1 MQRNTLYYSAMSTE
15 IDIQSEVESL
25 KARFSDTK
33 ALYREVCALL
43 FFRHGITPTAS
54 KLYQY
59 ARRGSMSAPADALA
73 KFWEELRGKARI
85 EIDHPDLPEGLK
97 VAAAD
102 AIAEIWRQASAAARA
117 ELAEVRIEARADV
130 TQAETEL
137 ASCRRAAEEAA
148 AQVEALRHEIRRL
161 GEFSQATSTE
171 LEAERR
177 AQAGTSA
184 RMLELQ
190 RHHDEL
196 VRRQDAMRAAF
207 SADLAKAQGAVE
219 AANARA
225 DTAERRALLEID
237 EVRQARAKTE
247 KQLEAVRGQAVKEGA
262 RHRKVELEQADALG
276 RLRAQ
281 FEAAQ
286 ASIREL
292 SAARL
297 QIANQLE
304 AASLKLTEASQCA
317 VVNKAEAET
326 MRAMLERMPT
336 ASPVEATSPPAT
348 PKIKS
353 PRGKA

>member
-1 MQRNTLYYSAMSTE
+1 MSTE
-15 IDIQSEVESL
+15 TEIQSEVESL

-73 KFWEELRGKARI
+73 KFWEELRAKARI

-130 TQAETEL
+130 TRAETDL
-137 ASCRRAAEEAA
+137 ASCRRATEEAE
-148 AQVEALRHEIRRL
+148 AQVEGLRQEIRRL
-161 GEFSQATSTE
+161 EELVRATGTE

-177 AQAGTSA
+177 AHAGTAA
-184 RMLELQ
+184 RMQELK

-196 VRRQDAMRAAF
+196 VSRQDAMRAAF

-225 DTAERRALLEID
+225 DAAERRALLEID
-237 EVRQARAKTE
+237 EERQARAKAD
-247 KQLEAVRGQAVKEGA
+247 KQLETVRAQAAKEGA
-262 RHRKVELEQADALG
+262 RHREVELEQADAFG
-276 RLRAQ
+276 GLRAQ
-281 FEAAQ
+281 CDAAQ
-286 ASIREL
+286 ATIREL
-292 SAARL
+292 SAGRL
-297 QIANQLE
+297 ELLDQLDAASRELAAAKQE
-304 AASLKLTEASQCA
+304 AAAS
-317 VVNKAEAET
+317 KAESET
-326 MRAMLERMPT
+326 MRSMLERMPPT
-336 ASPVEATSPPAT
+336 PPAEPT
-348 PKIKS
+348 APSNKPKSKP
-353 PRGKA
+353 PRRKD

>member
-1 MQRNTLYYSAMSTE
+1 MSTE
-15 IDIQSEVESL
+15 TEIQSEVESL

-73 KFWEELRGKARI
+73 KFWEELRAKARI

-117 ELAEVRIEARADV
+117 ELAEVRIEARAEV
-130 TQAETEL
+130 TRAETDL
-137 ASCRRAAEEAA
+137 ASCRRASEESAVQA
-148 AQVEALRHEIRRL
+148 EALRQEIRRL
-161 GEFSQATSTE
+161 EELARSTSTE

-177 AQAGTSA
+177 VHAGTAA

-196 VRRQDAMRAAF
+196 IGRQDTMRAAF

-219 AANARA
+219 GANARA
-225 DTAERRALLEID
+225 DAAERRALLEID
-237 EVRQARAKTE
+237 ESRQSRAKAE
-247 KQLEAVRGQAVKEGA
+247 KQLEALRGQAARESS
-262 RHRKVELEQADALG
+262 RHRDVELEQADALG
-276 RLRAQ
+276 RVRAQ
-281 FEAAQ
+281 FETAQ
-286 ASIREL
+286 ESTRTLSTERLQLSEQLDAVSREL
-292 SAARL
+292 AEARQVATAAR
-297 QIANQLE
+297 
-304 AASLKLTEASQCA
+304 
-317 VVNKAEAET
+317 AEAET
-326 MRAMLERMPT
+326 MRSMLERIPP
-336 ASPVEATSPPAT
+336 ASPAEAVSPPAK
-348 PKIKS
+348 PIIKP
-353 PRGKA
+353 PRRKS

>member
-1 MQRNTLYYSAMSTE
+1 MTTE
-15 IDIQSEVESL
+15 TEIQSEVESL

-73 KFWEELRGKARI
+73 KFWEELRAKARI

-117 ELAEVRIEARADV
+117 ELAEVRIEARTDV
-130 TQAETEL
+130 TRAETDL
-137 ASCRRAAEEAA
+137 ASCRRANEVSA
-148 AQVEALRHEIRRL
+148 AQVEALRQEIRGLEEVVR
-161 GEFSQATSTE
+161 STSTE

-177 AQAGTSA
+177 AHAGTAA

-196 VRRQDAMRAAF
+196 VGRQDALRSAF
-207 SADLAKAQGAVE
+207 SADLAKTQGAVE

-225 DTAERRALLEID
+225 DAAERRALLEID
-237 EVRQARAKTE
+237 EERQARAKAD
-247 KQLEAVRGQAVKEGA
+247 KQLEALRGLAAKEGA
-262 RHRKVELEQADALG
+262 RHREVELEQADALG

-281 FEAAQ
+281 YDAAQ
-286 ASIREL
+286 VSIREL

-297 QIANQLE
+297 QIAGQLE
-304 AASLKLTEASQCA
+304 ATSRELTEASQRA
-317 VVNKAEAET
+317 VANKAEADT
-326 MRAMLERMPT
+326 MRSMLERMPP
-336 ASPVEATSPPAT
+336 ASSADPTSPPAK

-353 PRGKA
+353 PRRKA

>member
-1 MQRNTLYYSAMSTE
+1 MSTE
-15 IDIQSEVESL
+15 TEIQSEVESL

-73 KFWEELRGKARI
+73 KFWEELRAKARI

-130 TQAETEL
+130 TRAETDL

-148 AQVEALRHEIRRL
+148 AQVEGLRQEIRRL
-161 GEFSQATSTE
+161 EELARSTSTE

-177 AQAGTSA
+177 AHAGTA
-184 RMLELQ
+184 AQMLELQ

-196 VRRQDAMRAAF
+196 IGRQDAMRAAF

-219 AANARA
+219 GANTRA
-225 DTAERRALLEID
+225 DAAERRALLEID
-237 EVRQARAKTE
+237 EDRQARAKAE
-247 KQLEAVRGQAVKEGA
+247 KQLEALRVQAAKDNA
-262 RHRKVELEQADALG
+262 RHREVELEQADTLG

-281 FEAAQ
+281 FDAAQ
-286 ASIREL
+286 VSIREL

-297 QIANQLE
+297 QLADQLE
-304 AASLKLTEASQCA
+304 ATSRELTEVSQRA
-317 VVNKAEAET
+317 VANKAEADT
-326 MRAMLERMPT
+326 MRSMLERMPP
-336 ASPVEATSPPAT
+336 ASPAAPAGT
-348 PKIKS
+348 PTKPKVKS
-353 PRGKA
+353 PRRKD

>member
-1 MQRNTLYYSAMSTE
+1 MSTE
-15 IDIQSEVESL
+15 TEIQSEVESL

-59 ARRGSMSAPADALA
+59 ARRGSMSAPAEALA
-73 KFWEELRGKARI
+73 KFWEELRAKARI

-117 ELAEVRIEARADV
+117 ELAEVRIEARAEV
-130 TQAETEL
+130 TRAETDL
-137 ASCRRAAEEAA
+137 ASCRRASEESA
-148 AQVEALRHEIRRL
+148 AQAEALRQEIRRL
-161 GEFSQATSTE
+161 EELARSTSTE

-177 AQAGTSA
+177 AHAGTTA
-184 RMLELQ
+184 RMQELK

-196 VRRQDAMRAAF
+196 FSRQDAMRAAF

-219 AANARA
+219 AANGRA

-237 EVRQARAKTE
+237 EERQARAKAE
-247 KQLEAVRGQAVKEGA
+247 KQLEAVRGQAVKEGS
-262 RHRKVELEQADALG
+262 RHREVELEQADALG

-281 FEAAQ
+281 FDAAQ

-292 SAARL
+292 SVARL
-297 QIANQLE
+297 QIADLLE
-304 AASLKLTEASQCA
+304 ATSRELSEASQRA
-317 VVNKAEAET
+317 VANKAEADT
-326 MRAMLERMPT
+326 MRSMLERMPP
-336 ASPVEATSPPAT
+336 ASPAEPTSPPVK

-353 PRGKA
+353 PRRKA

>member
-1 MQRNTLYYSAMSTE
+1 MSTE
-15 IDIQSEVESL
+15 TEIQSEVESL

-73 KFWEELRGKARI
+73 KFWEELRAKARI

-130 TQAETEL
+130 TRAETDL
-137 ASCRRAAEEAA
+137 ASCRRANEDSA
-148 AQVEALRHEIRRL
+148 AQVEILRQEVRRL
-161 GEFSQATSTE
+161 EELARSTSTE

-177 AQAGTSA
+177 AHAGTAA
-184 RMLELQ
+184 RMQELQ

-196 VRRQDAMRAAF
+196 IRRQDAMRAAF
-207 SADLAKAQGAVE
+207 SVDLAKAQSAVE

-225 DTAERRALLEID
+225 DIAERRALLEID
-237 EVRQARAKTE
+237 EERQARAKAE

-262 RHRKVELEQADALG
+262 RHREVELEQADALG
-276 RLRAQ
+276 GLRAQ
-281 FEAAQ
+281 VDAAQ

-292 SAARL
+292 SAGRLELSDQFDATAREL
-297 QIANQLE
+297 AEANQL
-304 AASLKLTEASQCA
+304 AAAR
-317 VVNKAEAET
+317 KAEAET
-326 MRAMLERMPT
+326 LRSMLERMPP
-336 ASPVEATSPPAT
+336 ASSAEATSPPT
-348 PKIKS
+348 KPNVKS
-353 PRGKA
+353 PRRKA

>member
-1 MQRNTLYYSAMSTE
+1 MSTE
-15 IDIQSEVESL
+15 TEIQSEVESL

-73 KFWEELRGKARI
+73 KFWEELRAKARI

-102 AIAEIWRQASAAARA
+102 AIAEIWRQASEAARA
-117 ELAEVRIEARADV
+117 ELAEVRIEARADF
-130 TQAETEL
+130 TRAETDL
-137 ASCRRAAEEAA
+137 ASCRRANEESAAE
-148 AQVEALRHEIRRL
+148 VETLRQEVRRL
-161 GEFSQATSTE
+161 EELARSTSTE

-177 AQAGTSA
+177 EHAGTAA
-184 RMLELQ
+184 RMQELQ
-190 RHHDEL
+190 RHHEEL
-196 VRRQDAMRAAF
+196 IRRQDAMRADF
-207 SADLAKAQGAVE
+207 SVDLAKAQGAVE

-237 EVRQARAKTE
+237 EERQARAKAD

-262 RHRKVELEQADALG
+262 RHREVELEQADALG

-281 FEAAQ
+281 LDAAQ

-297 QIANQLE
+297 QIADQLE
-304 AASLKLTEASQCA
+304 ATSRELTEVSQRA
-317 VVNKAEAET
+317 VANKAEAET
-326 MRAMLERMPT
+326 MRAMLERMPP
-336 ASPVEATSPPAT
+336 ASPAEPTAASAK

-353 PRGKA
+353 PRRKA

>member
-1 MQRNTLYYSAMSTE
+1 MSTE
-15 IDIQSEVESL
+15 TEIQSEVESL

-73 KFWEELRGKARI
+73 KFWEELRAKARI

-97 VAAAD
+97 MAAAD

-130 TQAETEL
+130 TRAETDL
-137 ASCRRAAEEAA
+137 ASYRRASEEAA
-148 AQVEALRHEIRRL
+148 TQAEALRQEIRRL
-161 GEFSQATSTE
+161 EELGRSTSTE

-177 AQAGTSA
+177 AHAGIAA
-184 RMLELQ
+184 RMQELQ

-196 VRRQDAMRAAF
+196 IGRQDVMRAAF
-207 SADLAKAQGAVE
+207 SADLAKAQVAVE
-219 AANARA
+219 VANTRA
-225 DTAERRALLEID
+225 DAAERRALLEID
-237 EVRQARAKTE
+237 EERQARAKAE
-247 KQLEAVRGQAVKEGA
+247 KQLEALRGLAAKEGA
-262 RHRKVELEQADALG
+262 RHREVELEQADALG

-281 FEAAQ
+281 FDAAQ
-286 ASIREL
+286 VSIREL

-297 QIANQLE
+297 QIAGQLE
-304 AASLKLTEASQCA
+304 ATSRELIEASQRA
-317 VVNKAEAET
+317 VANKAEADT
-326 MRAMLERMPT
+326 MRSMLERMPP
-336 ASPVEATSPPAT
+336 ASSAEPTSPPAK

-353 PRGKA
+353 QRRKA

>member
-1 MQRNTLYYSAMSTE
+1 MSTE
-15 IDIQSEVESL
+15 TEIQSEVESL

-85 EIDHPDLPEGLK
+85 DIDHPDLPEGLK

-130 TQAETEL
+130 SRAEADL
-137 ASCRRAAEEAA
+137 ASSRRTAEESA
-148 AQVEALRHEIRRL
+148 AQAEALRQEIGRL
-161 GEFSQATSTE
+161 AELSKSANAE
-171 LEAERR
+171 LETERR
-177 AQAGTSA
+177 EHAGTA
-184 RMLELQ
+184 AGMQELK
-190 RHHDEL
+190 RHHVEL
-196 VRRQDAMRAAF
+196 VGRQDSMRTAF
-207 SADLAKAQGAVE
+207 SVDLAKAQGAVE

-237 EVRQARAKTE
+237 EERQARAKAE

-262 RHRKVELEQADALG
+262 RHREVELEQADALG
-276 RLRAQ
+276 SLRAQ
-281 FEAAQ
+281 FDAAQ

-297 QIANQLE
+297 QIADQLE
-304 AASLKLTEASQCA
+304 ATSRELAEVSQRA
-317 VVNKAEAET
+317 VANKAEAET
-326 MRAMLERMPT
+326 MRAMLERMPP
-336 ASPVEATSPPAT
+336 ALPVEPAAPPAK

-353 PRGKA
+353 PRRKA

>member
-1 MQRNTLYYSAMSTE
+1 MSTE
-15 IDIQSEVESL
+15 TEIQSEVESL

-73 KFWEELRGKARI
+73 KFWEELRAKARI

-117 ELAEVRIEARADV
+117 ELAEVRIEARAEV
-130 TQAETEL
+130 TRAEADL
-137 ASCRRAAEEAA
+137 ASCRRASEESATQA
-148 AQVEALRHEIRRL
+148 EALRQELRGLEELAR
-161 GEFSQATSTE
+161 STSTE
-171 LEAERR
+171 LETERR
-177 AQAGTSA
+177 GHAGTVA
-184 RMLELQ
+184 RIQELQ

-196 VRRQDAMRAAF
+196 IGRQDAMRVAF

-237 EVRQARAKTE
+237 EERQARAKAE
-247 KQLEAVRGQAVKEGA
+247 RQLEAVRGQAVKEGA
-262 RHRKVELEQADALG
+262 RHREVELEQADALG

-281 FEAAQ
+281 FDAAQ
-286 ASIREL
+286 VSIREL

-297 QIANQLE
+297 QIADQLE
-304 AASLKLTEASQCA
+304 ATSRGLTEASERA
-317 VVNKAEAET
+317 VANKSEAET
-326 MRAMLERMPT
+326 MRSMLERMPP
-336 ASPVEATSPPAT
+336 ASPAEPTLPPAK

-353 PRGKA
+353 PRRKA

>member
-1 MQRNTLYYSAMSTE
+1 MSTE
-15 IDIQSEVESL
+15 TEIQSEVESL

-73 KFWEELRGKARI
+73 KFWEELRAKARI

-117 ELAEVRIEARADV
+117 ELAEVRIDARADV
-130 TQAETEL
+130 TRAETDL
-137 ASCRRAAEEAA
+137 ASCRRASEESATQA
-148 AQVEALRHEIRRL
+148 EALRQEIRGLEELAR
-161 GEFSQATSTE
+161 AISTE

-177 AQAGTSA
+177 AHAGTAA
-184 RMLELQ
+184 RMQELQ

-196 VRRQDAMRAAF
+196 IRRQDAMQAAF
-207 SADLAKAQGAVE
+207 RIDLAKAQGAVE

-237 EVRQARAKTE
+237 EERQARAKAE

-262 RHRKVELEQADALG
+262 RHREVELEQADALG

-281 FEAAQ
+281 FDAAQ
-286 ASIREL
+286 VSIREL

-297 QIANQLE
+297 QIADQLE
-304 AASLKLTEASQCA
+304 ATSRGLTEASQRA
-317 VVNKAEAET
+317 VANKAEAET
-326 MRAMLERMPT
+326 MRAMLERMPP
-336 ASPVEATSPPAT
+336 ASPVEPTSPPAT

-353 PRGKA
+353 PRRKA

>member
-1 MQRNTLYYSAMSTE
+1 MSIETE
-15 IDIQSEVESL
+15 IQSEVEAL

-73 KFWEELRGKARI
+73 KFWEELRAKARI

-130 TQAETEL
+130 TRAETDL
-137 ASCRRAAEEAA
+137 ASCRRATEEAA
-148 AQVEALRHEIRRL
+148 AQVEGVRQEIRKLEELAR
-161 GEFSQATSTE
+161 SASTE

-177 AQAGTSA
+177 AHAGTAA
-184 RMLELQ
+184 RMQELQ
-190 RHHDEL
+190 RHHDEMIG
-196 VRRQDAMRAAF
+196 RQDAMRVAF
-207 SADLAKAQGAVE
+207 SADLAKAQGTVE
-219 AANARA
+219 AANART

-237 EVRQARAKTE
+237 EERQARAKAE
-247 KQLEAVRGQAVKEGA
+247 KQLEAVRSQAAKEGA
-262 RHRKVELEQADALG
+262 RHREVELAQADALG
-276 RLRAQ
+276 GLRAQ
-281 FEAAQ
+281 VDAAQ

-292 SAARL
+292 SAGRLELSDQLDVTAREL
-297 QIANQLE
+297 AEATQL
-304 AASLKLTEASQCA
+304 AAAH
-317 VVNKAEAET
+317 KAEAET
-326 MRAMLERMPT
+326 MRSMLERM
-336 ASPVEATSPPAT
+336 SPAPPAQLT
-348 PKIKS
+348 APSAKPKIKS
-353 PRGKA
+353 PRRKA

>member
-1 MQRNTLYYSAMSTE
+1 MSTE
-15 IDIQSEVESL
+15 TEIQSEVESL

-54 KLYQY
+54 KLYHY

-73 KFWEELRGKARI
+73 KFWEELRAKARI

-130 TQAETEL
+130 MRAETDLE
-137 ASCRRAAEEAA
+137 SCRRATEEAA
-148 AQVEALRHEIRRL
+148 AKVEGLRRDIRGLEEAVR
-161 GEFSQATSTE
+161 STKTE

-177 AQAGTSA
+177 AHAGTAA
-184 RMLELQ
+184 RMQELQ

-196 VRRQDAMRAAF
+196 IGRQDVMRAAF
-207 SADLAKAQGAVE
+207 SADLAKAQVAVE
-219 AANARA
+219 GANTRA
-225 DTAERRALLEID
+225 DAAERRALLEID
-237 EVRQARAKTE
+237 EGRQARAKAE

-262 RHRKVELEQADALG
+262 RHREVELEQADALG
-276 RLRAQ
+276 SLRSQ
-281 FEAAQ
+281 FDAAQ

-297 QIANQLE
+297 QIADQLE
-304 AASLKLTEASQCA
+304 ATSRELAEVGQRA
-317 VVNKAEAET
+317 VANKAEAET

-336 ASPVEATSPPAT
+336 ASPAETTAPSAK
-348 PKIKS
+348 PKIKL
-353 PRGKA
+353 PRRKA

>member
-1 MQRNTLYYSAMSTE
+1 MSTE
-15 IDIQSEVESL
+15 TEIQSEVEAL

-73 KFWEELRGKARI
+73 KFWEELRAKARI

-102 AIAEIWRQASAAARA
+102 AIAEIWRQASGAARA

-130 TQAETEL
+130 TRAETDL
-137 ASCRRAAEEAA
+137 ASCRRANEVTA
-148 AQVEALRHEIRRL
+148 AQVEALRQEIRGLEEVVR
-161 GEFSQATSTE
+161 STSTE

-177 AQAGTSA
+177 AHAGTAA
-184 RMLELQ
+184 RMLEHQ

-196 VRRQDAMRAAF
+196 VGRQEALRSAF

-219 AANARA
+219 GANRRA
-225 DTAERRALLEID
+225 DAAERRALLEID
-237 EVRQARAKTE
+237 EERQARAKAE
-247 KQLEAVRGQAVKEGA
+247 KQLEALRGHAAKEGA
-262 RHRKVELEQADALG
+262 RHREVELEQADALG

-281 FEAAQ
+281 FDAAQ

-297 QIANQLE
+297 QIADQLE
-304 AASLKLTEASQCA
+304 ATCRELTEASQRA
-317 VVNKAEAET
+317 MVNKAEAET
-326 MRAMLERMPT
+326 MRSMLERMPP
-336 ASPVEATSPPAT
+336 ASPVEPTSPPAT

-353 PRGKA
+353 PRRKA

>member
-1 MQRNTLYYSAMSTE
+1 MSSETE
-15 IDIQSEVESL
+15 IQSEVESL

-73 KFWEELRGKARI
+73 KFWEELRAKARI

-117 ELAEVRIEARADV
+117 ELTEVRIEARADV
-130 TQAETEL
+130 TRAETDL
-137 ASCRRAAEEAA
+137 ASCRRATEEAA
-148 AQVEALRHEIRRL
+148 AQVEALRQEIRRL
-161 GEFSQATSTE
+161 EEVARSTSTE

-177 AQAGTSA
+177 AHAGTTA

-196 VRRQDAMRAAF
+196 VSRQDAMRANF

-219 AANARA
+219 GANTRA
-225 DTAERRALLEID
+225 DAAERRALLEID
-237 EVRQARAKTE
+237 DERQARAKSE

-262 RHRKVELEQADALG
+262 RHREVELEQADALG

-281 FEAAQ
+281 VDATQ

-292 SAARL
+292 SARHFELSEQFDVTSRELAVAR
-297 QIANQLE
+297 QDA
-304 AASLKLTEASQCA
+304 AAS
-317 VVNKAEAET
+317 KAESET
-326 MRAMLERMPT
+326 MRSMLERTPP
-336 ASPVEATSPPAT
+336 ALPAEPTSPPT
-348 PKIKS
+348 KPKSKP
-353 PRGKA
+353 PRRKD

>member
-1 MQRNTLYYSAMSTE
+1 MSTE
-15 IDIQSEVESL
+15 TEIQSEVESL

-73 KFWEELRGKARI
+73 KFWEELRAKARI

-130 TQAETEL
+130 TRAETDL
-137 ASCRRAAEEAA
+137 ASCLRANEDSAAE
-148 AQVEALRHEIRRL
+148 VETLRQGGRRL
-161 GEFSQATSTE
+161 EELARSTSTE

-177 AQAGTSA
+177 EHAGTAA
-184 RMLELQ
+184 RMQELQ

-196 VRRQDAMRAAF
+196 IRRQDAMRADF
-207 SADLAKAQGAVE
+207 SVDLAKAQGAVD

-237 EVRQARAKTE
+237 EERQARAKAE
-247 KQLEAVRGQAVKEGA
+247 KQLEAVRGQAAKEGA
-262 RHRKVELEQADALG
+262 RHREVELEQADALG

-281 FEAAQ
+281 FDAAQ

-297 QIANQLE
+297 QIADQLE
-304 AASLKLTEASQCA
+304 ARSRELTEVSQRA
-317 VVNKAEAET
+317 VANKAEAET
-326 MRAMLERMPT
+326 MRAMLERMPP
-336 ASPVEATSPPAT
+336 APRAEPTSPSAK

-353 PRGKA
+353 PRRKA

>member
-1 MQRNTLYYSAMSTE
+1 MSAE
-15 IDIQSEVESL
+15 PEIQSEVESL

-73 KFWEELRGKARI
+73 KFWEELRAKARI

-130 TQAETEL
+130 TRAETDL
-137 ASCRRAAEEAA
+137 ASCRRATEEAA
-148 AQVEALRHEIRRL
+148 AQVEGLRQEIRRL
-161 GEFSQATSTE
+161 EELGQSTSTE

-177 AQAGTSA
+177 GHAGTAA
-184 RMLELQ
+184 RMQELQ

-196 VRRQDAMRAAF
+196 IRRQDAMQAAF
-207 SADLAKAQGAVE
+207 RIDLAKAQGAVE

-237 EVRQARAKTE
+237 EERQARAKAE

-262 RHRKVELEQADALG
+262 RHREVELEQADALG

-281 FEAAQ
+281 FDAAQ
-286 ASIREL
+286 VSIREL

-297 QIANQLE
+297 QIADQLE
-304 AASLKLTEASQCA
+304 ATSRGLTEASQRA
-317 VVNKAEAET
+317 VANKAEAET
-326 MRAMLERMPT
+326 MRAMLERMPP
-336 ASPVEATSPPAT
+336 ASPVEPTSPPAT

-353 PRGKA
+353 PRRKA

>member
-1 MQRNTLYYSAMSTE
+1 MSTE
-15 IDIQSEVESL
+15 TEIQSEVESL

-73 KFWEELRGKARI
+73 KFWEELRAKARI

-117 ELAEVRIEARADV
+117 ELAGVRIEARADA
-130 TQAETEL
+130 TRAETDL
-137 ASCRRAAEEAA
+137 ASCRRATEDAA
-148 AQVEALRHEIRRL
+148 AQLEAVQQEIRRL
-161 GEFSQATSTE
+161 EELSRATGTE

-177 AQAGTSA
+177 ANAGSTA
-184 RMLELQ
+184 RMQELK

-196 VRRQDAMRAAF
+196 ISRQDAMRAAF

-225 DTAERRALLEID
+225 DAAERRALLEID
-237 EVRQARAKTE
+237 EERQARAKAE
-247 KQLEAVRGQAVKEGA
+247 KQLEAVRGQAAKEGA
-262 RHRKVELEQADALG
+262 RHREVELEQADALG
-276 RLRAQ
+276 GLRAQ
-281 FEAAQ
+281 FDAAQ
-286 ASIREL
+286 ASIREH
-292 SAARL
+292 AARCL
-297 QIANQLE
+297 ELSDQLDATSRE
-304 AASLKLTEASQCA
+304 LVAARQDAAAS
-317 VVNKAEAET
+317 KAESET
-326 MRAMLERMPT
+326 MRSMLDRMPP
-336 ASPVEATSPPAT
+336 ASPAEPPSPPT
-348 PKIKS
+348 KPKIKS
-353 PRGKA
+353 PRRKA

>member
-1 MQRNTLYYSAMSTE
+1 MSTE
-15 IDIQSEVESL
+15 SEIQSEVESL

-85 EIDHPDLPEGLK
+85 DIDHPDLPEGLK

-130 TQAETEL
+130 TRAEAEL
-137 ASCRRAAEEAA
+137 ASCRRANEETA
-148 AQVEALRHEIRRL
+148 AQVEAVRQEIRGLEEVVRSTNT
-161 GEFSQATSTE
+161 EF
-171 LEAERR
+171 EAERR
-177 AQAGTSA
+177 AHAGTAA
-184 RMLELQ
+184 RMQEIQ

-196 VRRQDAMRAAF
+196 IGRQDVMRAAF
-207 SADLAKAQGAVE
+207 SADLAKAQVAVE
-219 AANARA
+219 GANTRA
-225 DTAERRALLEID
+225 DGAERRALLEID
-237 EVRQARAKTE
+237 EERQARSKAE
-247 KQLEAVRGQAVKEGA
+247 KQLEAVRGQTVKEGA
-262 RHRKVELEQADALG
+262 RHREVELEQADALG

-281 FEAAQ
+281 LDAAQ

-297 QIANQLE
+297 QIADQLE
-304 AASLKLTEASQCA
+304 ATSRELTEVSQRA
-317 VVNKAEAET
+317 VANKAEAET
-326 MRAMLERMPT
+326 MRAMLERMPPVSPADPT
-336 ASPVEATSPPAT
+336 APSAK
-348 PKIKS
+348 PKIKL
-353 PRGKA
+353 PRRKA